1 MPVATI
7 QVLEG
12 VFSDEQLESMI
23 KKVTE
28 AMIEIEGEAM
38 REKTYVIVEEV
49 RNGLW
54 AIGGSFPKLKAKG
67 S

>member
-1 MPVATI
+1 MPIARI
-7 QVLEG
+7 QVIED
-12 VFSDEQLESMI
+12 VFSDEQLDSMI

-28 AMIEIEGEAM
+28 AMIDIEGEAM
-38 REKTYVIVEEV
+38 RDKTWVIVEEV

-54 AIGGSFPKLKAKG
+54 AIGGTIPKLKATG

>member
-1 MPVATI
+1 MPIARI

-12 VFSDEQLESMI
+12 VFSDDQLDSMM

-28 AMIEIEGEAM
+28 AMISVEGEAM
-38 REKTYVIVEEV
+38 RDKTWVLVEEV
-49 RNGLW
+49 RGGLW
-54 AIGGSFPKLKAKG
+54 AIGGTGPQLKATG